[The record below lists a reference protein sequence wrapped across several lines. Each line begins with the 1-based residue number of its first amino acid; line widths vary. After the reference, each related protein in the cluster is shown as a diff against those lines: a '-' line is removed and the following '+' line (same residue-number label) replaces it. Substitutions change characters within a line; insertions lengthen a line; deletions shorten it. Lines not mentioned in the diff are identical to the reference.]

1 MSKDDMGWS
10 RMLREPAPRW
20 PHRGPEPEP
29 GRQRWLREPEPFED
43 RGIYEPYPGATV
55 IEDMAASEDG
65 QSSLRVL
72 ARYTVIRV
80 LILGAAGRLRGP
92 RLRTEQRIAREHLA
106 LLPRHDW
113 ERHALDRLTG
123 LCNDTMEP
131 AVIDAAIVAAESAAK
146 REHVMGALG
155 LYRAGYELAR
165 DSGWWE
171 EAARASAGI
180 ARLARLSEAPRS
192 ARVWRWRTN
201 VMDVR
206 AKRRREAEAAAAAAL
221 EAAAGATRGQAGEAA
236 PGGGEAG
243 KHDGRQL

>member
-1 MSKDDMGWS
+1 MSEDGTGWR

-20 PHRGPEPEP
+20 PHREPEPGP

-80 LILGAAGRLRGP
+80 LILAAGGRLRGP
-92 RLRTEQRIAREHLA
+92 KLRMEQRIAREHLA
-106 LLPRHDW
+106 LLPKHDW

-123 LCNDTMEP
+123 LCDDTMEP
-131 AVIDAAIVAAESAAK
+131 AVMDAAIVAAESAAK
-146 REHVMGALG
+146 RGHVMGALA

-165 DSGWWE
+165 DSAWWN
-171 EAARASAGI
+171 EASRACAGI
-180 ARLARLSEAPRS
+180 AGLARLSEAPRS
-192 ARVWRWRTN
+192 ARIWGWRRH

-206 AKRRREAEAAAAAAL
+206 AERRRQAADAAAL
-221 EAAAGATRGQAGEAA
+221 EAAAGAPA
-236 PGGGEAG
+236 PETTAGGGEAG
-243 KHDGRQL
+243 EHSGRQL